1 MAARYLET
9 YSWSLMGLWV
19 GEEILNCTWKI
30 QSFGRGSYPSVSEKA
45 KALSPVLHLGVW
57 RSSSVLGNGLWKLHA
72 AAGEIRCGPYH
83 YGRHS
88 CCFRTVAHVERCCFE
103 RWLVWRSVAVGSK
116 RLLFPVRPS
125 VDYEFIIS

>member
-1 MAARYLET
+1 VVLCMEKPRSLDVLAIPPRYRKKQKHHLRSYTLE
-9 YSWSLMGLWV
+9 S
-19 GEEILNCTWKI
+19 GEVPP
-30 QSFGRGSYPSVSEKA
+30 Y
-45 KALSPVLHLGVW
+45 
-57 RSSSVLGNGLWKLHA
+57 NGTDCGKLDA

-88 CCFRTVAHVERCCFE
+88 CCFRTVAHVERCRFE

-125 VDYEFIIS
+125 VDHEFIIS